1 MSDEREETLST
12 EDKLRIV
19 KHFLL
24 SSPPGEF
31 EDVLSDVREL
41 VNDDELLNRGAFD
54 IFHTYNVEQLIP
66 VDVPNQNYKVLKK
79 KQTYFV
85 DYHM

>member
-1 MSDEREETLST
+1 MSDEREETLSA

-31 EDVLSDVREL
+31 EDVLS
-41 VNDDELLNRGAFD
+41 G
-54 IFHTYNVEQLIP
+54 
-66 VDVPNQNYKVLKK
+66 K
-79 KQTYFV
+79 
-85 DYHM
+85 